1 MAPPKYGD
9 LGKQAND
16 VFSKGYH
23 LGLLKLEVKTK
34 TDTGVEFTTGG
45 NSNTESGKVAG
56 SLETKYQVK
65 DLGMT
70 LTEKWTTDNTLNTS
84 VDVVD
89 KVREMMRFPV
99 DQPTLLAGAR
109 AEGDSGHQVRSRN
122 WRQVR

>member
-23 LGLLKLEVKTK
+23 FGLLKLEVKTK
-34 TDTGVEFTTGG
+34 TNTGVEFTTGG
-45 NSNTESGKVAG
+45 NSNLETGKVAG
-56 SLETKYQVK
+56 NLETKYQVK

-70 LTEKWTTDNTLNTS
+70 LTEKWTTDNSLNTT

-89 KVREMMRFPV
+89 KVN
-99 DQPTLLAGAR
+99 TNILLVEKENTVNLAFSSWCP
-109 AEGDSGHQVRSRN
+109 D
-122 WRQVR
+122 